1 MTLDQ
6 LVTWIVVGGIA
17 GLIAGAVVKGIH
29 TGLVG
34 AVVVGYWELSSGDG
48 FSDS

>member
-17 GLIAGAVVKGIH
+17 GLITGAVVKGIH